1 MSKHDFRGAEFTDRV
16 NRTREAIGAAGLDW
30 LLVMHPMSLHWL
42 IGTEAKS
49 FQAFQCLALSARAAP
64 LVMFTRLSERCE
76 FIEDS
81 LADEVIGWGGGEPED
96 PIEAFARLAVR
107 LGLRVARVGLETPP
121 YYLHPHHYVRLKDLL
136 GAALVAE
143 PANLVHALR
152 AVKSP
157 REIALIRQSARI
169 ADLAMAACVGAAA
182 AGRTELEIAAAV
194 YQCLLVN
201 GSSLPASAINLV
213 TGERCGF
220 PHGAPTLRRLRRG
233 DPGNIEFAAA
243 YKRYTKTLGRQF
255 NLGPPGARVRELYDV
270 ARAAFEACLA
280 QIRDGVPAIVPHEA
294 AKRVIAEAGMDRYRL
309 HTTGYGVGP
318 GVPPSWGEP
327 PNMFGGSTDIL
338 RAGMVVSV
346 EPPVFIAEERLG
358 ARIIDNVLVTETGA
372 ELLSDYPLD
381 LIEIG

>member
-1 MSKHDFRGAEFTDRV
+1 MSKHDFRTAEFKDRV
-16 NRTREAIGAAGLDW
+16 NRTREAIGAAELDW

-49 FQAFQCLALSARAAP
+49 YQAFQCLALSARAGP

-96 PIEAFARLAVR
+96 PIDAFAGLAVR
-107 LGLRVARVGLETPP
+107 LGLRVARVGLETSS
-121 YYLHPHHYVRLKDLL
+121 YYLHPHHYVRLRDLL

-143 PANLVHALR
+143 PVNLVHNLR

-157 REIALIRQSARI
+157 REIELIRQSARV
-169 ADLAMAACVGAAA
+169 ADLAMAACVSVAA
-182 AGRTELEIAAAV
+182 AGHTELEIAAAV

-201 GSSLPASAINLV
+201 GSSLPASTINLV
-213 TGERCGF
+213 TGDRCGF
-220 PHGAPTLRRLRRG
+220 AHGAPTLRRLQRG
-233 DPGNIEFAAA
+233 DPGNIEFGAAC
-243 YKRYTKTLGRQF
+243 KRYTKTIGRQF
-255 NLGPPGARVRELYDV
+255 NLGRPCARVRELYDV
-270 ARAAFEACLA
+270 ARAAFEACVDK
-280 QIRDGVPAIVPHEA
+280 IRDGVPAIVPHEA

-327 PNMFGGSTDIL
+327 LNMFGGSTDIL

-372 ELLSDYPLD
+372 ELLSNYTLD